1 MKREK
6 EKDSLTPL
14 FRQYNSIKSQYP
26 DVILM
31 FRLGDFYEMFGKD
44 AETASRELDLV
55 LTSREAGKGKRIPM
69 CGVPFHAVER
79 YIARLLSRGYKV
91 AICEQME
98 DPAKAKGLVR
108 RAVTRIVTPGTVVE
122 ETMLEARRSSFLSAI
137 VREGEEFGL
146 AVADV
151 STGEL
156 VGTNIKGQKSL
167 WEELHRISPAEL
179 LLLPGEEELASQVP
193 SQTTVT
199 YLEEDPFTFQSPRQI
214 LLEHFQVSS
223 LRGFG
228 VEEYPLLQQACAM
241 ILLYLRK
248 THLSSLRHINTISL
262 YFPQQFMIVDTIA
275 RRTLEVTESFDGA
288 RERSLLGIL
297 DSTLTPM
304 GSRLL
309 KKWIEQPLL
318 SRSQIESRLD
328 AVEELYNQGRIRSL
342 LREMLK
348 SIGDMERIVGRC
360 ATGVAS
366 PKDLLILKR
375 GLGSIAAISPHLG
388 TLKSELLGEIRQ
400 RLNPLPELYSLLD
413 MALREDAP
421 ATLREGGI
429 IKEGFSKELDEL
441 REAASQGKEWIA
453 KMENQERL
461 RTGIKS
467 LKIGY
472 NAVFGYYIE
481 VTKPNLHLVPQN
493 YIRKQTLVNAER
505 FITEQLKELESKVL
519 GAEERMAELE
529 YELFVSLREKV
540 MGQAEEILEVARAV
554 AELDVLQS
562 LAEVAARNNYTRPII
577 DESDEIVIKDGRHP
591 IVERFME
598 EGRFV
603 PNDCELN
610 CRDKRLLIITG
621 PNMAGK
627 STYLRQVALIVLM
640 AQLGS
645 FVPAKYA
652 KIGVVDRIFTRIG
665 ARDDLASGQS
675 TFMVEMNEV
684 ANILNNATNR
694 SLIVLDEI
702 GRGTSTFDGLS
713 IAWAVAEYILGDSIG
728 ARTLFATHYHR
739 LNKLV
744 KEYDGVRNLRADV
757 KEVGGNIIFLYKIR
771 PGATD
776 RSYGIQVASLAGVP
790 REVLERAKE
799 ILEELEKDELP
810 SHRRIP
816 TKRQR
821 LQLSLFE
828 LEPHPILEELKNLD
842 LTQLTPIEALNKL
855 KELQDKLSTQSD

>member
-1 MKREK
+1 MKK

-14 FRQYNSIKSQYP
+14 FRQYHSIKSQYP

-44 AETASRELDLV
+44 AEIASRELDLV

-69 CGVPFHAVER
+69 CGVPYHTVER
-79 YIARLLSRGYKV
+79 YIARLLSRGHKV

-98 DPAKAKGLVR
+98 DPAKAKGLVK

-122 ETMLEARRSSFLSAI
+122 ESMLEARRSSFLAA
-137 VREGEEFGL
+137 VARDGDEYGL
-146 AVADV
+146 AIADV

-156 VGTNIKGQKSL
+156 ISTNIKGERLL
-167 WEELHRISPAEL
+167 WEELQRTSPAEL
-179 LLLPGEEELASQVP
+179 LLLPKDEELGKNAP
-193 SQTTVT
+193 GGTTIT
-199 YLEEDPFTFQSPRQI
+199 YIEDDPFLLQSPRQI

-228 VEEYPLLQQACAM
+228 IEEYPLVQQACAM
-241 ILLYLRK
+241 ILSYLRK
-248 THLSSLRHINTISL
+248 TQLSSLRHINSISI
-262 YFPQQFMIVDTIA
+262 YFPQQYMLVDTIA
-275 RRTLEVTESFDGA
+275 RRTLEITESFDGS
-288 RERSLLGIL
+288 RERSLLGVL

-309 KKWIEQPLL
+309 RKWIEQPLL
-318 SRSQIESRLD
+318 SKEEIENRLD
-328 AVEELYNQGRIRSL
+328 AVEELYNQGRIRAL
-342 LREMLK
+342 LREGLK
-348 SIGDMERIVGRC
+348 SIGDLERIVGRC

-366 PKDLLILKR
+366 PKDLLTLKR
-375 GLGSIAAISPHLG
+375 GLGTVSAISPHLSEMKSAL
-388 TLKSELLGEIRQ
+388 LKEITE
-400 RLNPLPELYSLLD
+400 RLNPLPDLYSLLD
-413 MALREDAP
+413 RALREDAP

-441 REAASQGKEWIA
+441 REAAAQGKEWIA
-453 KMENQERL
+453 EMENKERL

-481 VTKPNLHLVPQN
+481 VTKPNLRLVPKD

-505 FITEQLKELESKVL
+505 FITEPLKELEAKVL

-529 YELFVSLREKV
+529 YEIFVSLRDEV
-540 MGQAEEILEVARAV
+540 VRRAEEVLQVARTV
-554 AELDVLQS
+554 AELDALQS
-562 LAEVAARNNYTRPII
+562 LAEVAARYDYTRPII
-577 DESDEIVIKDGRHP
+577 DESDEIVIRDGRHP
-591 IVERFME
+591 VVERFME
-598 EGRFV
+598 PGRFV
-603 PNDCELN
+603 PNDVELN

-640 AQLGS
+640 AQIGS
-645 FVPAKYA
+645 FIPARYG
-652 KIGVVDRIFTRIG
+652 KIGLVDRIFTRIG
-665 ARDDLASGQS
+665 ARDDLSSGQS

-684 ANILNNATNR
+684 ANILNNATPR

-713 IAWAVAEYILGDSIG
+713 IAWAVAEYILSDNIG
-728 ARTLFATHYHR
+728 ARTLFATHYHQ
-739 LNKLV
+739 LNKLAKTNEGV
-744 KEYDGVRNLRADV
+744 KNLRADV
-757 KEVGGNIIFLYKIR
+757 KEEGGKIVFLYKIR

-776 RSYGIQVASLAGVP
+776 KSYGIQVASLAGVP
-790 REVLERAKE
+790 KEVLERAKE
-799 ILEELEKDELP
+799 VLEELEKNEQP
-810 SHRRIP
+810 SHSKIP
-816 TKRQR
+816 TRKQK

-828 LEPHPILEELKNLD
+828 LEHPVLEEIKNLD
-842 LTQLTPIEALNKL
+842 LTNLTPIEALNKL
-855 KELQDKLSTQSD
+855 KELQDKLL

>member
-1 MKREK
+1 MKK

-14 FRQYNSIKSQYP
+14 FRQYHSIKSQYP

-44 AETASRELDLV
+44 AEIASRELDLV

-69 CGVPFHAVER
+69 CGVPYHAVER
-79 YIARLLSRGYKV
+79 YIARLLSRGHKV

-98 DPAKAKGLVR
+98 EPAKAKGLVK

-122 ETMLEARRSSFLSAI
+122 ESMLEARRSSFLAA
-137 VREGEEFGL
+137 VARYEDEFGL
-146 AVADV
+146 AIADV

-156 VGTNIKGQKSL
+156 ISTNLKGERLL
-167 WEELHRISPAEL
+167 WEELQRTSPAEL
-179 LLLPGEEELASQVP
+179 LLLPKEEELAGNAP
-193 SQTTVT
+193 PGTTIT
-199 YLEEDPFTFQSPRQI
+199 YFEDDPFLLQSPRQI

-228 VEEYPLLQQACAM
+228 IEEYPLVQQACAM
-241 ILLYLRK
+241 ILSYLRK
-248 THLSSLRHINTISL
+248 TQLSSLRHINSISI
-262 YFPQQFMIVDTIA
+262 YFPQQYMLVDSIA
-275 RRTLEVTESFDGA
+275 RRTLEITESFDGS

-297 DSTLTPM
+297 DSTLTAM

-309 KKWIEQPLL
+309 RKWIEQPLL
-318 SRSQIESRLD
+318 SKEEIKNRLD
-328 AVEELYNQGRIRSL
+328 AVEELYNQGRIRAW
-342 LREMLK
+342 LREGLK
-348 SIGDMERIVGRC
+348 SIGDLERIVGRC

-366 PKDLLILKR
+366 PKDLLILKK
-375 GLGSIAAISPHLG
+375 GLGSVSAISPHLSEM
-388 TLKSELLGEIRQ
+388 KSELLREIKG
-400 RLNPLPELYSLLD
+400 RLNPLPDLHSLLD
-413 MALREDAP
+413 IALREDAP

-441 REAASQGKEWIA
+441 REAAAQGKEWIA
-453 KMENQERL
+453 EMENKERL

-481 VTKPNLHLVPQN
+481 VTKPNLRLVPKD

-505 FITEQLKELESKVL
+505 FITEPLKELEAKVL

-529 YELFVSLREKV
+529 YEIFVSLRDEV
-540 MGQAEEILEVARAV
+540 VRRAEEVLQVARAV
-554 AELDVLQS
+554 AELDALQS
-562 LAEVAARNNYTRPII
+562 LAEVAGRYNYTRPIV

-591 IVERFME
+591 VVERFME
-598 EGRFV
+598 PGRFV
-603 PNDCELN
+603 PNDVELN
-610 CRDKRLLIITG
+610 CRDKRFLIITG

-640 AQLGS
+640 AQIGS
-645 FVPAKYA
+645 FIPAKYA
-652 KIGVVDRIFTRIG
+652 KIGLVDRIFTRIG

-684 ANILNNATNR
+684 ANILNNATQR

-713 IAWAVAEYILGDSIG
+713 IAWAVAEYILSDSIG
-728 ARTLFATHYHR
+728 ARTLFATHYHQLNR
-739 LNKLV
+739 LA
-744 KEYDGVRNLRADV
+744 KENPGVRNLRADV
-757 KEVGGNIIFLYKIR
+757 KEEAGNILFLYKIR

-776 RSYGIQVASLAGVP
+776 KSYGIQVASLAGVP
-790 REVLERAKE
+790 KEVLERAKE
-799 ILEELEKDELP
+799 VLEDLERNEQTPYRK
-810 SHRRIP
+810 IP
-816 TKRQR
+816 TRRQK

-828 LEPHPILEELKNLD
+828 LEHPVLEEIKNLD
-842 LTQLTPIEALNKL
+842 LTNLTPLEALNKL
-855 KELQDKLSTQSD
+855 KELQDKLS

>member
-1 MKREK
+1 MKK
-6 EKDSLTPL
+6 EKDNLTPL

-44 AETASRELDLV
+44 AEIASKELDIV

-69 CGVPFHAVER
+69 CGVPYHAVER

-98 DPAKAKGLVR
+98 DPAKAKGLVK

-122 ETMLEARRSSFLSAI
+122 ESMLEARRSSFLAA
-137 VREGEEFGL
+137 VAKEGEEFGL
-146 AVADV
+146 AIADV

-156 VGTNIKGQKSL
+156 VCTNLKEERLL
-167 WEELHRISPAEL
+167 WEELQRVSPAEL
-179 LLLPGEEELASQVP
+179 LLLPGEEELGKNIP
-193 SQTTVT
+193 SGTTIT
-199 YLEEDPFTFQSPRQI
+199 YLEDNPFLIQSPRQI

-228 VEEYPLLQQACAM
+228 IEEYPLAQQACAM
-241 ILLYLRK
+241 ILSYLRK
-248 THLSSLRHINTISL
+248 TQLASLRHINSISI
-262 YFPQQFMIVDTIA
+262 YFPQQFMLVDSVA
-275 RRTLEVTESFDGA
+275 RRTLEITESLDGS

-297 DSTLTPM
+297 DLTLTPM

-309 KKWIEQPLL
+309 RKWMEQPLI
-318 SRSQIESRLD
+318 SKEEIESRLD
-328 AVEELYNQGRIRSL
+328 AVEELFNQGRLRSW
-342 LREMLK
+342 LREGLK
-348 SIGDMERIVGRC
+348 SIGDLERIVGRC

-366 PKDLLILKR
+366 PKDLLILKK
-375 GLGSIAAISPHLG
+375 GLGSVSAISPHLMEV
-388 TLKSELLGEIRQ
+388 KSELLGEIRE
-400 RLNPLPELYSLLD
+400 RLNPLPDLYSLLD
-413 MALREDAP
+413 RALRDDAP
-421 ATLREGGI
+421 STLREGGI

-441 REAASQGKEWIA
+441 RKASAQGKEWIA
-453 KMENQERL
+453 QMENKERL

-481 VTKPNLHLVPQN
+481 VTKPNLHLVPKD

-505 FITEQLKELESKVL
+505 FITEPLKELEAKVL

-529 YELFVSLREKV
+529 YEIFVSLREEV
-540 MGQAEEILEVARAV
+540 TRRADEVLQVARAV

-562 LAEVAARNNYTRPII
+562 LAEVAVRYNYTRPII
-577 DESDEIVIKDGRHP
+577 DEGEEIVIKDGRHP
-591 IVERFME
+591 VVERFME
-598 EGRFV
+598 AGRFV
-603 PNDCELN
+603 PNDVELN

-640 AQLGS
+640 AQMGS
-645 FVPAKYA
+645 FIPARYG
-652 KIGVVDRIFTRIG
+652 KIGLVDRIFTRIG
-665 ARDDLASGQS
+665 ARDDLSSGQS

-684 ANILNNATNR
+684 ANILNNATPR
-694 SLIVLDEI
+694 SLIVLDEV

-713 IAWAVAEYILGDSIG
+713 IAWAVAEYILSEKIG
-728 ARTLFATHYHR
+728 ARTLFATHYHQ
-739 LNKLV
+739 LNKLARDSEGV
-744 KEYDGVRNLRADV
+744 KNLKADV
-757 KEVGGNIIFLYKIR
+757 KEEKGNIVFLYKIR

-776 RSYGIQVASLAGVP
+776 KSYGIQVASLAGVP
-790 REVLERAKE
+790 KEVLERAKE
-799 ILEELEKDELP
+799 ILEDLEKNEHP
-810 SHRRIP
+810 FYRRIP
-816 TKRQR
+816 TRQQK

-828 LEPHPILEELKNLD
+828 LEHPVLEELKKLD
-842 LTQLTPIEALNKL
+842 LTTLTPIEALNKL
-855 KELQDKLSTQSD
+855 KELQDKLT

>member
-1 MKREK
+1 MKK

-14 FRQYNSIKSQYP
+14 FRQYHSIKSQYP

-44 AETASRELDLV
+44 AEIASRELDLV

-69 CGVPFHAVER
+69 CGVPYHTVER
-79 YIARLLSRGYKV
+79 YIARLLSRGHKV

-98 DPAKAKGLVR
+98 DPAKAKGLVK

-122 ETMLEARRSSFLSAI
+122 ESMLEARRSSFLAA
-137 VREGEEFGL
+137 VARDGDEYGL
-146 AVADV
+146 AIADV

-156 VGTNIKGQKSL
+156 ISTNIKGERLL
-167 WEELHRISPAEL
+167 WEELQRTSPAEL
-179 LLLPGEEELASQVP
+179 LLLPKDEELGKNAP
-193 SQTTVT
+193 GGTTIT
-199 YLEEDPFTFQSPRQI
+199 FIEDDPFLLQSPRQI

-228 VEEYPLLQQACAM
+228 IEEYPLVQQACAM
-241 ILLYLRK
+241 ILSYLRK
-248 THLSSLRHINTISL
+248 TQLSSLRHINSISI
-262 YFPQQFMIVDTIA
+262 YFPQQYMLVDTIA
-275 RRTLEVTESFDGA
+275 RRTLEITESFDGS
-288 RERSLLGIL
+288 RERSLLGVL

-309 KKWIEQPLL
+309 RKWIEQPLL
-318 SRSQIESRLD
+318 SKEEIENRLD
-328 AVEELYNQGRIRSL
+328 AVEELYNQGRIRAL
-342 LREMLK
+342 LREGLK
-348 SIGDMERIVGRC
+348 SIGDLERIVGRC

-366 PKDLLILKR
+366 PKDLLTLKR
-375 GLGSIAAISPHLG
+375 GLGTVSAISPHLSEMKSAL
-388 TLKSELLGEIRQ
+388 LKEINE
-400 RLNPLPELYSLLD
+400 RLNPLPDLYSLLD
-413 MALREDAP
+413 RALREDAP

-441 REAASQGKEWIA
+441 REAAAQGKEWIA
-453 KMENQERL
+453 EMENKERL

-481 VTKPNLHLVPQN
+481 VTKPNLRFVPKD

-505 FITEQLKELESKVL
+505 FITEPLKELEAKVL

-529 YELFVSLREKV
+529 YEIFVSLRDEV
-540 MGQAEEILEVARAV
+540 VRRAEEVLQVARTV
-554 AELDVLQS
+554 AELDALQS
-562 LAEVAARNNYTRPII
+562 LAEVAARYDYTRPII
-577 DESDEIVIKDGRHP
+577 DESDEIVIRDGRHP
-591 IVERFME
+591 VVERFME
-598 EGRFV
+598 PGRFV
-603 PNDCELN
+603 PNDVELN

-640 AQLGS
+640 AQIGS
-645 FVPAKYA
+645 FIPARYG
-652 KIGVVDRIFTRIG
+652 KIGLVDRIFTRIG
-665 ARDDLASGQS
+665 ARDDLSSGQS

-684 ANILNNATNR
+684 ANILNNATPR

-713 IAWAVAEYILGDSIG
+713 IAWAVAEYILSDNIG
-728 ARTLFATHYHR
+728 ARTLFATHYHQ
-739 LNKLV
+739 LNKLAKTNEGV
-744 KEYDGVRNLRADV
+744 KNLRADV
-757 KEVGGNIIFLYKIR
+757 KEEGGKIVFLYKIR

-776 RSYGIQVASLAGVP
+776 KSYGIQVASLAGVP
-790 REVLERAKE
+790 KEVLERAKE
-799 ILEELEKDELP
+799 VLEELEKNEQP
-810 SHRRIP
+810 SHSKIP
-816 TKRQR
+816 TRKQK

-828 LEPHPILEELKNLD
+828 LEHPVLEEIKNLD
-842 LTQLTPIEALNKL
+842 LTNLTPIEALNKL
-855 KELQDKLSTQSD
+855 KELQDKLL

>member
-1 MKREK
+1 MKK
-6 EKDSLTPL
+6 EKDNLTPL

-44 AETASRELDLV
+44 AEIASKELDIV

-69 CGVPFHAVER
+69 CGVPYHAVER

-98 DPAKAKGLVR
+98 DPAKAKGLVK

-122 ETMLEARRSSFLSAI
+122 ESMLEARRSSFLAA
-137 VREGEEFGL
+137 VAKEGEEFGL
-146 AVADV
+146 AIADV

-156 VGTNIKGQKSL
+156 VCTNLKEERLL
-167 WEELHRISPAEL
+167 WEELQRVSPAEL
-179 LLLPGEEELASQVP
+179 LLLPGEEELGKNIP
-193 SQTTVT
+193 SGTTIT
-199 YLEEDPFTFQSPRQI
+199 YLEDNPFLIQSPRQI

-228 VEEYPLLQQACAM
+228 IEEYPLAQQACAM
-241 ILLYLRK
+241 ILSYLRK
-248 THLSSLRHINTISL
+248 TQLASLRHINSISI
-262 YFPQQFMIVDTIA
+262 YFPQQFMLVDSVA
-275 RRTLEVTESFDGA
+275 RRTLEITESLDGS

-297 DSTLTPM
+297 DLTLTPM

-309 KKWIEQPLL
+309 RKWMEQPLI
-318 SRSQIESRLD
+318 SKEEIESRLD
-328 AVEELYNQGRIRSL
+328 AVEELFNQGRLRSW
-342 LREMLK
+342 LREGLK
-348 SIGDMERIVGRC
+348 SIGDLERIVGRC

-366 PKDLLILKR
+366 PKDLLILKK
-375 GLGSIAAISPHLG
+375 GLGSVSAISPHLMEV
-388 TLKSELLGEIRQ
+388 KSELLGEIRE
-400 RLNPLPELYSLLD
+400 RLNPLPDLYSLLD
-413 MALREDAP
+413 RALRDDAP
-421 ATLREGGI
+421 STLREGGI

-441 REAASQGKEWIA
+441 RKASAQGKEWIA
-453 KMENQERL
+453 QMENKERL

-481 VTKPNLHLVPQN
+481 VTKPNLHLVPKD

-505 FITEQLKELESKVL
+505 FITEPLKELEAKVL

-529 YELFVSLREKV
+529 YEIFVSLREEV
-540 MGQAEEILEVARAV
+540 TRRAEEVLQVARAV

-562 LAEVAARNNYTRPII
+562 LAEVAVRYNYTRPII
-577 DESDEIVIKDGRHP
+577 DEGDEIIIKDGRHP
-591 IVERFME
+591 VVERFME
-598 EGRFV
+598 AGRFV
-603 PNDCELN
+603 PNDVELN

-640 AQLGS
+640 AQMGS
-645 FVPAKYA
+645 FIPARYG
-652 KIGVVDRIFTRIG
+652 KIGLVDRIFTRIG
-665 ARDDLASGQS
+665 ARDDLSSGQS

-684 ANILNNATNR
+684 ANILNNATPR
-694 SLIVLDEI
+694 SLIVLDEV

-713 IAWAVAEYILGDSIG
+713 IAWAVAEYILSEKIG
-728 ARTLFATHYHR
+728 ARTLFATHYHQ
-739 LNKLV
+739 LNKLARDSEGV
-744 KEYDGVRNLRADV
+744 KNLKADV
-757 KEVGGNIIFLYKIR
+757 KEEKGNIVFLYKIR

-776 RSYGIQVASLAGVP
+776 KSYGIQVASLAGVP
-790 REVLERAKE
+790 KEVLERAKE
-799 ILEELEKDELP
+799 ILEDLEKNEHP
-810 SHRRIP
+810 FYRRIP
-816 TKRQR
+816 TRQQK

-828 LEPHPILEELKNLD
+828 LEHPVLEELKKLD
-842 LTQLTPIEALNKL
+842 LTTLTPIEALNKL
-855 KELQDKLSTQSD
+855 KELQDKLT

>member
-1 MKREK
+1 MKK

-14 FRQYNSIKSQYP
+14 FRQYHSIKSQYP

-44 AETASRELDLV
+44 AEIASRELDLV

-69 CGVPFHAVER
+69 CGVPYHAVER
-79 YIARLLSRGYKV
+79 YIARLLSRGHKV

-98 DPAKAKGLVR
+98 DPAKAKGLVKR
-108 RAVTRIVTPGTVVE
+108 SVTRIVTPGTVVE
-122 ETMLEARRSSFLSAI
+122 ESMLEARRSSFLAA
-137 VREGEEFGL
+137 VARDGDEYGL
-146 AVADV
+146 AIADV

-156 VGTNIKGQKSL
+156 VSTNIKGERLL
-167 WEELHRISPAEL
+167 WEELQRTSPAEL
-179 LLLPGEEELASQVP
+179 LLLPKEDELAKNAP
-193 SQTTVT
+193 SGTTIT
-199 YLEEDPFTFQSPRQI
+199 YIEDDPFLFQSPRQI

-228 VEEYPLLQQACAM
+228 IEEYPLVQQACAM
-241 ILLYLRK
+241 ILSYLRK
-248 THLSSLRHINTISL
+248 TQLSSLRHINSISI
-262 YFPQQFMIVDTIA
+262 YFPQQYMLVDSIA
-275 RRTLEVTESFDGA
+275 RRTLEITESLEGS

-309 KKWIEQPLL
+309 RKWIEQPLL
-318 SRSQIESRLD
+318 SKEEIENRLD
-328 AVEELYNQGRIRSL
+328 AVEELCNQGRIRAW
-342 LREMLK
+342 LREGLK
-348 SIGDMERIVGRC
+348 SIGDLERIVGRC

-366 PKDLLILKR
+366 PKDLLTLKR
-375 GLGSIAAISPHLG
+375 GLGSVSAISPHLSEM
-388 TLKSELLGEIRQ
+388 KSELLREMKE
-400 RLNPLPELYSLLD
+400 RLNPLPDLYSLLD
-413 MALREDAP
+413 RALREDAP

-441 REAASQGKEWIA
+441 REAAAQGKEWIA
-453 KMENQERL
+453 EMENKERL

-481 VTKPNLHLVPQN
+481 VTKPNLRLVPKD

-505 FITEQLKELESKVL
+505 FITEPLKELEAKVL

-529 YELFVSLREKV
+529 YEIFVSLRDEV
-540 MGQAEEILEVARAV
+540 VRRAEEVLQVARAV
-554 AELDVLQS
+554 AEFDALQS
-562 LAEVAARNNYTRPII
+562 LAEVAAHYNYTRPSI
-577 DESDEIVIKDGRHP
+577 DENNEIVIKEGRHP
-591 IVERFME
+591 VVERFME
-598 EGRFV
+598 PGRFV
-603 PNDCELN
+603 PNDVEIN

-640 AQLGS
+640 AQIGS
-645 FVPAKYA
+645 FIPARYG
-652 KIGVVDRIFTRIG
+652 KIGLVDRIFTRIG
-665 ARDDLASGQS
+665 ARDDLSSGQS

-684 ANILNNATNR
+684 ANILNNATPR

-713 IAWAVAEYILGDSIG
+713 IAWAVAEYILSNNIG
-728 ARTLFATHYHR
+728 ARTLFATHYHQ
-739 LNKLV
+739 LNKLA
-744 KEYDGVRNLRADV
+744 KTNEGVRNLRADV
-757 KEVGGNIIFLYKIR
+757 KEEGGKIVFLYKIR

-776 RSYGIQVASLAGVP
+776 KSYGIQVASLAGVP
-790 REVLERAKE
+790 KEVLERAKE
-799 ILEELEKDELP
+799 VLEDLERNEQP
-810 SHRRIP
+810 SYRTIP
-816 TKRQR
+816 TRRQK

-828 LEPHPILEELKNLD
+828 LEHPVLEEIKSLD
-842 LTQLTPIEALNKL
+842 LTNLTPIEALNKL
-855 KELQDKLSTQSD
+855 KELQDKLQ

>member
-1 MKREK
+1 MKK
-6 EKDSLTPL
+6 EKDNLTPL

-44 AETASRELDLV
+44 AEIASKELDIV

-69 CGVPFHAVER
+69 CGVPYHAVER

-98 DPAKAKGLVR
+98 DPAKAKGLVK

-122 ETMLEARRSSFLSAI
+122 ESMLEARRSSFLAA
-137 VREGEEFGL
+137 VAKEGEEFGL
-146 AVADV
+146 AIADV

-156 VGTNIKGQKSL
+156 VCTNLKEERLL
-167 WEELHRISPAEL
+167 WEELQRVSPAEL
-179 LLLPGEEELASQVP
+179 LLLPGEEELGKNIP
-193 SQTTVT
+193 SGTTIT
-199 YLEEDPFTFQSPRQI
+199 YLEDNPFLIQSPRQI

-228 VEEYPLLQQACAM
+228 IEEYPLAQQACAM
-241 ILLYLRK
+241 ILSYLRK
-248 THLSSLRHINTISL
+248 TQLASLRHINSISI
-262 YFPQQFMIVDTIA
+262 YFPQQFMLVDSVA
-275 RRTLEVTESFDGA
+275 RRTLEITESLDGS

-297 DSTLTPM
+297 DLTLTPM

-309 KKWIEQPLL
+309 RKWMEQPLI
-318 SRSQIESRLD
+318 SKEEIESRLD
-328 AVEELYNQGRIRSL
+328 AVEELFNQGRLRSW
-342 LREMLK
+342 LREGLK
-348 SIGDMERIVGRC
+348 SIGDLERIVGRC

-366 PKDLLILKR
+366 PKDLLILKK
-375 GLGSIAAISPHLG
+375 GLGSVSAISPHLMEV
-388 TLKSELLGEIRQ
+388 KSELLGEIRE
-400 RLNPLPELYSLLD
+400 RLNPLPDLYSLLD
-413 MALREDAP
+413 RALRDDAP
-421 ATLREGGI
+421 STLREGGI

-441 REAASQGKEWIA
+441 RKASAQGKEWIA
-453 KMENQERL
+453 QMENKERL

-481 VTKPNLHLVPQN
+481 VTKPNLHLVPKD

-505 FITEQLKELESKVL
+505 FITEPLKELEAKVL

-529 YELFVSLREKV
+529 YEIFVSLREEV
-540 MGQAEEILEVARAV
+540 TRRAEEVLQVARAV

-562 LAEVAARNNYTRPII
+562 LAEVAVRYNYTRPII
-577 DESDEIVIKDGRHP
+577 DEGEEIVIKDGRHP
-591 IVERFME
+591 VVERFME
-598 EGRFV
+598 AGRFV
-603 PNDCELN
+603 PNDVELN

-640 AQLGS
+640 AQMGS
-645 FVPAKYA
+645 FIPARYG
-652 KIGVVDRIFTRIG
+652 KIGLVDRIFTRIG
-665 ARDDLASGQS
+665 ARDDLSSGQS

-684 ANILNNATNR
+684 ANILNNATPR
-694 SLIVLDEI
+694 SLIVLDEV

-713 IAWAVAEYILGDSIG
+713 IAWAVAEYILSEKIG
-728 ARTLFATHYHR
+728 ARTLFATHYHQ
-739 LNKLV
+739 LNKLARDSEGV
-744 KEYDGVRNLRADV
+744 KNLKADV
-757 KEVGGNIIFLYKIR
+757 KEEKGNIVFLYKIR

-776 RSYGIQVASLAGVP
+776 KSYGIQVASLAGVP
-790 REVLERAKE
+790 KEVLERAKE
-799 ILEELEKDELP
+799 ILEDLEKNEHP
-810 SHRRIP
+810 FYRRIP
-816 TKRQR
+816 TRQQK

-828 LEPHPILEELKNLD
+828 LEHPVLEELKKLD
-842 LTQLTPIEALNKL
+842 LTTLTPIEALNKL
-855 KELQDKLSTQSD
+855 KELQDKLT

>member
-1 MKREK
+1 MKK

-14 FRQYNSIKSQYP
+14 FRQYHSIKSQYP

-44 AETASRELDLV
+44 AEIASRELDLV

-69 CGVPFHAVER
+69 CGVPYHAVER
-79 YIARLLSRGYKV
+79 YIARLLSRGHKV

-98 DPAKAKGLVR
+98 DPAKAKGLVK

-122 ETMLEARRSSFLSAI
+122 ESMLEARRSSFLAA
-137 VREGEEFGL
+137 VARDGDEYGL
-146 AVADV
+146 AIADV

-156 VGTNIKGQKSL
+156 ISTNIKGERLL
-167 WEELHRISPAEL
+167 WEELQRTSPAEL
-179 LLLPGEEELASQVP
+179 LLLPKDEELGKNAP
-193 SQTTVT
+193 GGTTIT
-199 YLEEDPFTFQSPRQI
+199 YIEDDPFLLQSPRQI

-228 VEEYPLLQQACAM
+228 IEEYPLVQQACAM
-241 ILLYLRK
+241 ILSYLRK
-248 THLSSLRHINTISL
+248 TQLSSLRHINSISI
-262 YFPQQFMIVDTIA
+262 YFPQQYMLVDTIA
-275 RRTLEVTESFDGA
+275 RRTLEITESFDGS
-288 RERSLLGIL
+288 RERSLLGVL

-309 KKWIEQPLL
+309 RKWIEQPLL
-318 SRSQIESRLD
+318 SKEEIENRLD
-328 AVEELYNQGRIRSL
+328 AVEELYNQGRIRAW
-342 LREMLK
+342 LREGLK
-348 SIGDMERIVGRC
+348 SIGDLERIVGRC

-366 PKDLLILKR
+366 PKDLLTLKR
-375 GLGSIAAISPHLG
+375 GLGTVSAISPHLSEMKSAL
-388 TLKSELLGEIRQ
+388 LKEINE
-400 RLNPLPELYSLLD
+400 RLNPLPDLYSLLD
-413 MALREDAP
+413 RALREDAP

-441 REAASQGKEWIA
+441 REAAAQGKEWIA
-453 KMENQERL
+453 EMENKERL

-481 VTKPNLHLVPQN
+481 VTKPNLRLVPKD

-505 FITEQLKELESKVL
+505 FITEPLKELEAKVL

-529 YELFVSLREKV
+529 YEIFVSLRDEV
-540 MGQAEEILEVARAV
+540 VRRAEEVLQVARAV
-554 AELDVLQS
+554 AELDALQS
-562 LAEVAARNNYTRPII
+562 LAEVAARYDYTRPII
-577 DESDEIVIKDGRHP
+577 DESDEIVIRDGRHP
-591 IVERFME
+591 VVERFME
-598 EGRFV
+598 PGRFV
-603 PNDCELN
+603 PNDVELN

-640 AQLGS
+640 AQIGS
-645 FVPAKYA
+645 FIPARYG
-652 KIGVVDRIFTRIG
+652 KIGLVDRIFTRIG
-665 ARDDLASGQS
+665 ARDDLSSGQS

-684 ANILNNATNR
+684 ANILNNATPR

-713 IAWAVAEYILGDSIG
+713 IAWAVAEYILSDNIG
-728 ARTLFATHYHR
+728 ARTLFATHYHQ
-739 LNKLV
+739 LNKLAKTNEGV
-744 KEYDGVRNLRADV
+744 KNLRADV
-757 KEVGGNIIFLYKIR
+757 KEEGGKIVFLYKIR

-776 RSYGIQVASLAGVP
+776 KSYGIQVASLAGVP
-790 REVLERAKE
+790 KEVLERAKE
-799 ILEELEKDELP
+799 VLEELEKNEQP
-810 SHRRIP
+810 SHSKIP
-816 TKRQR
+816 TRKQK

-828 LEPHPILEELKNLD
+828 LEHPVLEEIKNLD
-842 LTQLTPIEALNKL
+842 LTNLTPIEALNKL
-855 KELQDKLSTQSD
+855 KELQDKLL

>member
-1 MKREK
+1 MKK

-14 FRQYNSIKSQYP
+14 FRQYHSIKSQYP

-44 AETASRELDLV
+44 AEIASRELDLV

-69 CGVPFHAVER
+69 CGVPYHAVER
-79 YIARLLSRGYKV
+79 YIARLLSRGHKV

-98 DPAKAKGLVR
+98 DPAKAKGLVK

-122 ETMLEARRSSFLSAI
+122 ESMLEARRSSFLAA
-137 VREGEEFGL
+137 VARDGDEYGL
-146 AVADV
+146 AIADV

-156 VGTNIKGQKSL
+156 ISTNIKGEKLL
-167 WEELHRISPAEL
+167 WEELQRTSPAEL
-179 LLLPGEEELASQVP
+179 LLLAKDDELGKNAPPG
-193 SQTTVT
+193 TTIT
-199 YLEEDPFTFQSPRQI
+199 YLEDDPFLFQSPRQI

-228 VEEYPLLQQACAM
+228 IEEYPLVQQACSM
-241 ILLYLRK
+241 ILSYLRK
-248 THLSSLRHINTISL
+248 TQLSSLRHINSISI
-262 YFPQQFMIVDTIA
+262 YFPQQYMLVDTIA
-275 RRTLEVTESFDGA
+275 RRTLEITESFDGS
-288 RERSLLGIL
+288 RERSLLGVL

-309 KKWIEQPLL
+309 RKWIEQPLL
-318 SRSQIESRLD
+318 SKEEIENRLD
-328 AVEELYNQGRIRSL
+328 AVEELHNQGRIRAW
-342 LREMLK
+342 LREGLK
-348 SIGDMERIVGRC
+348 SIGDLERIVGRC

-366 PKDLLILKR
+366 PKDLLILKK
-375 GLGSIAAISPHLG
+375 GLGSVSAISPHLSEM
-388 TLKSELLGEIRQ
+388 KSELLREINE
-400 RLNPLPELYSLLD
+400 RLNPLPDLYSLLD
-413 MALREDAP
+413 RALREDAP

-441 REAASQGKEWIA
+441 REAAAQGKEWIA
-453 KMENQERL
+453 EMENKERL

-481 VTKPNLHLVPQN
+481 VTKPNLRLVPKD

-505 FITEQLKELESKVL
+505 FITEPLKELEAKVL

-529 YELFVSLREKV
+529 YEIFVSLRDEV
-540 MGQAEEILEVARAV
+540 VRRAEEVLQVARAV

-562 LAEVAARNNYTRPII
+562 LAEVAARYNYIRPII
-577 DESDEIVIKDGRHP
+577 DESDEIVIRDGRHP
-591 IVERFME
+591 VVERFME
-598 EGRFV
+598 PGRFV
-603 PNDCELN
+603 PNDVELN

-640 AQLGS
+640 AQIGS
-645 FVPAKYA
+645 FIPARYG
-652 KIGVVDRIFTRIG
+652 KIGLVDRIFTRIG
-665 ARDDLASGQS
+665 ARDDLSSGQS

-684 ANILNNATNR
+684 ANILNNATPR

-713 IAWAVAEYILGDSIG
+713 IAWAVAEYILSDNIG
-728 ARTLFATHYHR
+728 ARTLFATHYHQ
-739 LNKLV
+739 LNKLAKTNEGV
-744 KEYDGVRNLRADV
+744 KNLRADV
-757 KEVGGNIIFLYKIR
+757 KEEGGKIVFLYKIR

-776 RSYGIQVASLAGVP
+776 KSYGIQVASLAGVP
-790 REVLERAKE
+790 KEVLERAKE
-799 ILEELEKDELP
+799 VLEELEKNEQPSKRTLP
-810 SHRRIP
+810 TRRQ
-816 TKRQR
+816 K

-828 LEPHPILEELKNLD
+828 LEHPVLEEIKNLD
-842 LTQLTPIEALNKL
+842 LTNLTPIEALNKL
-855 KELQDKLSTQSD
+855 KELQDKLL

>member
-1 MKREK
+1 MKK

-14 FRQYNSIKSQYP
+14 FRQYHSIKSQYP

-44 AETASRELDLV
+44 AEIASRELDLV

-69 CGVPFHAVER
+69 CGVPYHAVER
-79 YIARLLSRGYKV
+79 YIARLLSRGHKV

-98 DPAKAKGLVR
+98 DPAKAKGLVK

-122 ETMLEARRSSFLSAI
+122 ESMLEARRSSFLAA
-137 VREGEEFGL
+137 VARDGDEYGL
-146 AVADV
+146 AIADV

-156 VGTNIKGQKSL
+156 ISTSIKGEKLL
-167 WEELHRISPAEL
+167 WEELQRTSPAEL
-179 LLLPGEEELASQVP
+179 LLLPKDEEIAKNSP
-193 SQTTVT
+193 SGTTIT
-199 YLEEDPFTFQSPRQI
+199 YIEDDPFLLQSPRQI

-228 VEEYPLLQQACAM
+228 IEEYPLVQQACAM
-241 ILLYLRK
+241 ILSYLRK
-248 THLSSLRHINTISL
+248 TQLSSLRHINSISI
-262 YFPQQFMIVDTIA
+262 YFPQQYMLVDTIA
-275 RRTLEVTESFDGA
+275 RRTLEITESFDGS
-288 RERSLLGIL
+288 RERSLLGVL

-309 KKWIEQPLL
+309 RKWIEQPLL
-318 SRSQIESRLD
+318 SKEEIENRLD
-328 AVEELYNQGRIRSL
+328 AVEELYNQGRIRAV
-342 LREMLK
+342 LREGLK
-348 SIGDMERIVGRC
+348 SIGDLERIVGRC

-366 PKDLLILKR
+366 PKDLLTLKR
-375 GLGSIAAISPHLG
+375 GLGTVSAISPHLSEMKSAL
-388 TLKSELLGEIRQ
+388 LKEINE

-413 MALREDAP
+413 RALREDAP

-441 REAASQGKEWIA
+441 REAAAQGKEWIA
-453 KMENQERL
+453 EMENKERL

-481 VTKPNLHLVPQN
+481 VTKPNLRFVPKD

-505 FITEQLKELESKVL
+505 FITEPLKELEAKVL

-529 YELFVSLREKV
+529 YEIFVSLRDEV
-540 MGQAEEILEVARAV
+540 VRRAEEVLQVARAV
-554 AELDVLQS
+554 AELDALQS
-562 LAEVAARNNYTRPII
+562 LAEVAARYDYTRPIV

-591 IVERFME
+591 VVERFME
-598 EGRFV
+598 PGRFV
-603 PNDCELN
+603 PNDVELN

-640 AQLGS
+640 AQIGS
-645 FVPAKYA
+645 FIPARYG
-652 KIGVVDRIFTRIG
+652 KIGLVDRIFTRIG
-665 ARDDLASGQS
+665 ARDDLSSGQS

-684 ANILNNATNR
+684 ANILNNATPR

-713 IAWAVAEYILGDSIG
+713 IAWAVAEYILSDNIG
-728 ARTLFATHYHR
+728 ARTLFATHYHQ
-739 LNKLV
+739 LNKLAKTNEGV
-744 KEYDGVRNLRADV
+744 KNLRADV
-757 KEVGGNIIFLYKIR
+757 KEEGGKIVFLYKIR

-776 RSYGIQVASLAGVP
+776 KSYGIQVASLAGVP
-790 REVLERAKE
+790 KEVLERAKE
-799 ILEELEKDELP
+799 VLEELEKNEQP
-810 SHRRIP
+810 SQSKIP
-816 TKRQR
+816 TRRQK

-828 LEPHPILEELKNLD
+828 LEHPVLEEIKNLD
-842 LTQLTPIEALNKL
+842 LTNLTPIEALNKL
-855 KELQDKLSTQSD
+855 KELQDKLL

>member
-1 MKREK
+1 MKKEK

-14 FRQYNSIKSQYP
+14 FRQYHSIKSQYP

-44 AETASRELDLV
+44 AEIASRELDLV

-69 CGVPFHAVER
+69 CGVPYHAVER
-79 YIARLLSRGYKV
+79 YIARLLSRGHKV

-98 DPAKAKGLVR
+98 DPAKAKGLVK

-122 ETMLEARRSSFLSAI
+122 ETMLEARRSSFLAAI
-137 VREGEEFGL
+137 AREEDEFGL
-146 AVADV
+146 AITDV

-156 VGTNIKGQKSL
+156 VGTNIKGQRFL
-167 WEELHRISPAEL
+167 WEELQRISPAEL
-179 LLLPGEEELASQVP
+179 LLLPEEEELASRVP
-193 SQTTVT
+193 SGTTVT
-199 YLEEDPFTFQSPRQI
+199 YLEEDPFILQSPRQI

-228 VEEYPLLQQACAM
+228 VEEYPLVQEACAM
-241 ILLYLRK
+241 ILFYLRK

-262 YFPQQFMIVDTIA
+262 YFPQQFMMVDGIA
-275 RRTLEVTESFDGA
+275 RRTLEVTESFEGS

-309 KKWIEQPLL
+309 RKWVEQPLL
-318 SRSQIESRLD
+318 LKTEIESRLD
-328 AVEELYNQGRIRSL
+328 AVEELYHQGRIRAW
-342 LREMLK
+342 LREGLK

-375 GLGSIAAISPHLG
+375 ALGSISAISPHLEAM
-388 TLKSELLGEIRQ
+388 KSQLLEEIKE
-400 RLNPLPELYSLLD
+400 RLNPLPDLYSLLD
-413 MALREDAP
+413 RALREDAP

-481 VTKPNLHLVPQN
+481 VTKPNLHLVPKD

-505 FITEQLKELESKVL
+505 FITEPLKELEAKVL
-519 GAEERMAELE
+519 GAEERMGELE
-529 YELFVSLREKV
+529 YELFISLREEV
-540 MGQAEEILEVARAV
+540 MRRAEEILGVARAV
-554 AELDVLQS
+554 AELDALQS
-562 LAEVAARNNYTRPII
+562 LAEVAARYNYNRPII
-577 DESDEIVIKDGRHP
+577 DESDEIVIKEGRHP
-591 IVERFME
+591 VVERFME

-603 PNDCELN
+603 PNDVELN

-640 AQLGS
+640 AQVGS

-652 KIGVVDRIFTRIG
+652 KIGIVDRIFTRIG
-665 ARDDLASGQS
+665 ARDDLSSGQS

-684 ANILNNATNR
+684 ANILNNATSR

-713 IAWAVAEYILGDSIG
+713 IAWAVAEYILSNSIG

-739 LNKLV
+739 LNKLA
-744 KEYDGVRNLRADV
+744 KEYEGVRNLRADV
-757 KEVGGNIIFLYKIR
+757 KEEGGNIIFLYKIR

-790 REVLERAKE
+790 KEVLERARE
-799 ILEELEKDELP
+799 ILEELEREEQP
-810 SHRRIP
+810 SYKRIP

-828 LEPHPILEELKNLD
+828 LEPHPVLEELKSLD
-842 LTQLTPIEALNKL
+842 LSNLTPIEALNKL
-855 KELQDKLSTQSD
+855 KELQDKLSTEKR

>member
-1 MKREK
+1 MKK
-6 EKDSLTPL
+6 EKDNLTPL

-44 AETASRELDLV
+44 AEIASKELDIV

-69 CGVPFHAVER
+69 CGVPYHAVER

-98 DPAKAKGLVR
+98 DPAKAKGLVK

-122 ETMLEARRSSFLSAI
+122 ESMLEARRSSFLAA
-137 VREGEEFGL
+137 VAKEGEEFGL
-146 AVADV
+146 AIADV

-156 VGTNIKGQKSL
+156 VCTNLKEERLL
-167 WEELHRISPAEL
+167 WEELQRVSPAEL
-179 LLLPGEEELASQVP
+179 LLLPGEEELGKNIP
-193 SQTTVT
+193 SGTTIT
-199 YLEEDPFTFQSPRQI
+199 YLEDNPFLIQSPRQI

-228 VEEYPLLQQACAM
+228 IEEYPLAQQACAM
-241 ILLYLRK
+241 ILSYLRK
-248 THLSSLRHINTISL
+248 TQLASLRHINSISI
-262 YFPQQFMIVDTIA
+262 YFPQQFMLVDSVA
-275 RRTLEVTESFDGA
+275 RRTLEITESLDGS

-297 DSTLTPM
+297 DLTLTPM

-309 KKWIEQPLL
+309 RKWMEQPLI
-318 SRSQIESRLD
+318 SKEEIESRLD
-328 AVEELYNQGRIRSL
+328 AVEELFNQGRLRSW
-342 LREMLK
+342 LREGLK
-348 SIGDMERIVGRC
+348 SIGDLERIVGRC

-366 PKDLLILKR
+366 PKDLLILKK
-375 GLGSIAAISPHLG
+375 GLGSVSAISPHLMEV
-388 TLKSELLGEIRQ
+388 KSELLGEIRE
-400 RLNPLPELYSLLD
+400 RLNPLPDLYSLLD
-413 MALREDAP
+413 RALRDDAP
-421 ATLREGGI
+421 STLREGGI

-441 REAASQGKEWIA
+441 RKASAQGKEWIA
-453 KMENQERL
+453 QMENKERL

-481 VTKPNLHLVPQN
+481 VTKPNLHLVPKD

-505 FITEQLKELESKVL
+505 FITEPLKELEAKVL

-529 YELFVSLREKV
+529 YEIFVSLREEV
-540 MGQAEEILEVARAV
+540 TRRADEVLQVARAV

-562 LAEVAARNNYTRPII
+562 LAEVAVRYNYTRPII
-577 DESDEIVIKDGRHP
+577 DEGDEIIIKDGRHP
-591 IVERFME
+591 VVERFME
-598 EGRFV
+598 AGRFV
-603 PNDCELN
+603 PNDVELN

-640 AQLGS
+640 AQMGS
-645 FVPAKYA
+645 FIPARYG
-652 KIGVVDRIFTRIG
+652 KIGLVDRIFTRIG
-665 ARDDLASGQS
+665 ARDDLSSGQS

-684 ANILNNATNR
+684 ANILNNATPR
-694 SLIVLDEI
+694 SLIVLDEV

-713 IAWAVAEYILGDSIG
+713 IAWAVAEYILSEKIG
-728 ARTLFATHYHR
+728 ARTLFATHYHQ
-739 LNKLV
+739 LNKLARDSEGV
-744 KEYDGVRNLRADV
+744 KNLKADV
-757 KEVGGNIIFLYKIR
+757 KEEKGNIVFLYKIR

-776 RSYGIQVASLAGVP
+776 KSYGIQVASLAGVP
-790 REVLERAKE
+790 KEVLERAKE
-799 ILEELEKDELP
+799 ILEDLEKNEHP
-810 SHRRIP
+810 FYRRIP
-816 TKRQR
+816 TRQQK

-828 LEPHPILEELKNLD
+828 LEHPVLEELKKLD
-842 LTQLTPIEALNKL
+842 LTTLTPIEALNKL
-855 KELQDKLSTQSD
+855 KELQDKLT

>member
-1 MKREK
+1 MKK

-14 FRQYNSIKSQYP
+14 FRQYHSIKSQYP

-44 AETASRELDLV
+44 AEIASRELDLV

-69 CGVPFHAVER
+69 CGVPYHAVER
-79 YIARLLSRGYKV
+79 YIARLLARGHKV

-98 DPAKAKGLVR
+98 DPAKAKGLVK

-122 ETMLEARRSSFLSAI
+122 ESMLEARRSSFLAA
-137 VREGEEFGL
+137 VARDGDEYGL
-146 AVADV
+146 AIADV

-156 VGTNIKGQKSL
+156 ISTNIKGERLL
-167 WEELHRISPAEL
+167 WEELQRTSPAEL
-179 LLLPGEEELASQVP
+179 LLLPKDEELGKNAP
-193 SQTTVT
+193 GGTTIT
-199 YLEEDPFTFQSPRQI
+199 YIEDDPFLLQSPRQI

-228 VEEYPLLQQACAM
+228 IEEYPLVQQACAM
-241 ILLYLRK
+241 ILSYLRK
-248 THLSSLRHINTISL
+248 TQLSSLRHINSISI
-262 YFPQQFMIVDTIA
+262 YFPQQYMLVDTIA
-275 RRTLEVTESFDGA
+275 RRTLEITESFDGS
-288 RERSLLGIL
+288 RERSLLGVL

-309 KKWIEQPLL
+309 RKWIEQPLL
-318 SRSQIESRLD
+318 SKEEIENRLD
-328 AVEELYNQGRIRSL
+328 AVEELYNQGRIRAW
-342 LREMLK
+342 LREGLK
-348 SIGDMERIVGRC
+348 SIGDLERIVGRC

-366 PKDLLILKR
+366 PKDLLTLKR
-375 GLGSIAAISPHLG
+375 GLGAVSAISPHLSEMKSAL
-388 TLKSELLGEIRQ
+388 LKEINE
-400 RLNPLPELYSLLD
+400 RLNPLPDLYSLLD
-413 MALREDAP
+413 RALREDAP

-441 REAASQGKEWIA
+441 REAAAQGKEWIA
-453 KMENQERL
+453 EMENKERL

-481 VTKPNLHLVPQN
+481 VTKPNLRLVPKD

-505 FITEQLKELESKVL
+505 FITEPLKELEAKVL

-529 YELFVSLREKV
+529 YEIFVSLRDEV
-540 MGQAEEILEVARAV
+540 VRRAEEVLQVARAV
-554 AELDVLQS
+554 AELDALQS
-562 LAEVAARNNYTRPII
+562 LAEVAARYDYTRPII
-577 DESDEIVIKDGRHP
+577 DESDEIVIRDGRHP
-591 IVERFME
+591 VVERFME
-598 EGRFV
+598 PGRFV
-603 PNDCELN
+603 PNDVELN

-640 AQLGS
+640 AQIGS
-645 FVPAKYA
+645 FIPARYG
-652 KIGVVDRIFTRIG
+652 KIGLVDRIFTRIG
-665 ARDDLASGQS
+665 ARDDLSSGQS

-684 ANILNNATNR
+684 ANILNNATPR

-713 IAWAVAEYILGDSIG
+713 IAWAVAEYILSDNIG
-728 ARTLFATHYHR
+728 ARTLFATHYHQ
-739 LNKLV
+739 LNKLAKTNEGV
-744 KEYDGVRNLRADV
+744 KNLRADV
-757 KEVGGNIIFLYKIR
+757 KEEGGKIVFLYKIR

-776 RSYGIQVASLAGVP
+776 KSYGIQVASLAGVP
-790 REVLERAKE
+790 KEVLERAKE
-799 ILEELEKDELP
+799 VLEELEKNEQP
-810 SHRRIP
+810 SHSKIP
-816 TKRQR
+816 TRKQK

-828 LEPHPILEELKNLD
+828 LEHPVLEEIKNLD
-842 LTQLTPIEALNKL
+842 LTNLTPIEALNKL
-855 KELQDKLSTQSD
+855 KELQDKLL

>member
-1 MKREK
+1 MKKEK

-14 FRQYNSIKSQYP
+14 FKQYHSIKSQHP

-44 AETASRELDLV
+44 AETASQELDLV

-69 CGVPFHAVER
+69 CGVPYHAVER

-98 DPAKAKGLVR
+98 EPSKAKGLVK

-122 ETMLEARRSSFLSAI
+122 ETMLEARRSSFLAAI
-137 VREGEEFGL
+137 AREGEEFGL
-146 AVADV
+146 AISDV

-156 VGTNIKGQKSL
+156 VGTSLRGQKML
-167 WEELHRISPAEL
+167 WEELQRISPAEL

-193 SQTTVT
+193 SKTAIT
-199 YLEEDPFTFQSPRQI
+199 YLEEDPFLLQSPRQI

-228 VEEYPLLQQACAM
+228 LEEYPLLQQACAM
-241 ILLYLRK
+241 ILAYLRK
-248 THLSSLRHINTISL
+248 TQLSSLRHINTISL
-262 YFPQQFMIVDTIA
+262 YSPQQFMLVDAIA
-275 RRTLEVTESFDGA
+275 RRTLEITESFEGA
-288 RERSLLGIL
+288 REKSLLGIL
-297 DSTLTPM
+297 DLTLTPM

-309 KKWIEQPLL
+309 RKWTEQPLL
-318 SRSQIESRLD
+318 SKTEIESRLE
-328 AVEELYNQGRIRSL
+328 AVEELFNQGRIRAF
-342 LREMLK
+342 LREGLK
-348 SIGDMERIVGRC
+348 SIGDIERIVGRC

-366 PKDLLILKR
+366 PKDLLILKK
-375 GLGSIAAISPHLG
+375 GLESISTISPHMG
-388 TLKSELLGEIRQ
+388 AMKSELLGEIRE
-400 RLNPLPELYSLLD
+400 RLNPLPDLYSLLD
-413 MALREDAP
+413 RAVREDAP
-421 ATLREGGI
+421 ATVREGGI
-429 IKEGFSKELDEL
+429 IKEGFSQELDEL

-453 KMENQERL
+453 KMESQERL

-481 VTKPNLHLVPQN
+481 VTKPNLHLVPKD

-505 FITEQLKELESKVL
+505 FITEQLKELETKVL

-529 YELFVSLREKV
+529 YELFVSLREEV
-540 MGQAEEILEVARAV
+540 MGRAEEVLELARAT

-562 LAEVAARNNYTRPII
+562 LAEVAARYNYTRPLI
-577 DESDEIVIKDGRHP
+577 DESDEIIIKEGRHP
-591 IVERFME
+591 VVERFMG

-603 PNDCELN
+603 PNDVELN

-627 STYLRQVALIVLM
+627 STYLRQVALVVLM
-640 AQLGS
+640 TQIGS
-645 FVPAKYA
+645 FVPARYA
-652 KIGVVDRIFTRIG
+652 KIGIVDRIFTRIG
-665 ARDDLASGQS
+665 ARDDLSSGQS

-684 ANILNNATNR
+684 ANILNNATSR

-713 IAWAVAEYILGDSIG
+713 IAWAVAEYILSDSIG
-728 ARTLFATHYHR
+728 ARTLFATHYHQ
-739 LNKLV
+739 LNKLA
-744 KEYDGVRNLRADV
+744 KDYEGAKNLRADV
-757 KEVGGNIIFLYKIR
+757 KEEGGKIVFLYKIR

-776 RSYGIQVASLAGVP
+776 KSYGIQVASLAGVP
-790 REVLERAKE
+790 KEVLERAKE
-799 ILEELEKDELP
+799 ILEELERNEHP
-810 SHRRIP
+810 SQRKIP
-816 TKRQR
+816 TKHQR

-828 LEPHPILEELKNLD
+828 LEPHPVLEELKSLD

-855 KELQDKLSTQSD
+855 KELQDKLSP

>member
-1 MKREK
+1 MKK

-14 FRQYNSIKSQYP
+14 FRQYHSIKSQYP

-44 AETASRELDLV
+44 AEIASRELDLV

-69 CGVPFHAVER
+69 CGVPYHAVER
-79 YIARLLSRGYKV
+79 YIARLLSRGHKV

-98 DPAKAKGLVR
+98 DPAKAKGLVK

-122 ETMLEARRSSFLSAI
+122 ESMLEARRSSFLAA
-137 VREGEEFGL
+137 VARDGDEYGL
-146 AVADV
+146 AIADV

-156 VGTNIKGQKSL
+156 ISTNIKGERLL
-167 WEELHRISPAEL
+167 WEELQRTSPAEL
-179 LLLPGEEELASQVP
+179 LLLPKDEEIAKNSP
-193 SQTTVT
+193 SGTTIT
-199 YLEEDPFTFQSPRQI
+199 YIEEDPFLLQSPRQI

-228 VEEYPLLQQACAM
+228 IEEYPLVQQACAM
-241 ILLYLRK
+241 ILSYLRK
-248 THLSSLRHINTISL
+248 TQLSSLRHINSISI
-262 YFPQQFMIVDTIA
+262 YFPQQYMLVDTIA
-275 RRTLEVTESFDGA
+275 RRTLEITESFDGS
-288 RERSLLGIL
+288 RERSLLGVL

-309 KKWIEQPLL
+309 RKWIEQPFL
-318 SRSQIESRLD
+318 SKEEIENRLD
-328 AVEELYNQGRIRSL
+328 AVEELYNQGRIRAL
-342 LREMLK
+342 LREGLK
-348 SIGDMERIVGRC
+348 SIGDLERIVGRC

-366 PKDLLILKR
+366 PKDLLTLKR
-375 GLGSIAAISPHLG
+375 GLGTVSAISPHLSEMKS
-388 TLKSELLGEIRQ
+388 TLLREIKE

-413 MALREDAP
+413 RALREDAP

-441 REAASQGKEWIA
+441 REAAAQGKEWIA
-453 KMENQERL
+453 EMENKERL

-481 VTKPNLHLVPQN
+481 VTKPNLRLVPKD

-505 FITEQLKELESKVL
+505 FITEPLKELEAKVL

-529 YELFVSLREKV
+529 YEIFVSLRDEV
-540 MGQAEEILEVARAV
+540 VRRAEEVLQVARAV
-554 AELDVLQS
+554 AELDALQS
-562 LAEVAARNNYTRPII
+562 LAEVAARYDYTRPIV

-591 IVERFME
+591 VVERFME
-598 EGRFV
+598 PGRFV
-603 PNDCELN
+603 PNDVELN

-640 AQLGS
+640 AQIGS
-645 FVPAKYA
+645 FIPARYG
-652 KIGVVDRIFTRIG
+652 KIGLVDRIFTRIG
-665 ARDDLASGQS
+665 ARDDLSSGQS

-684 ANILNNATNR
+684 ANILNNATPR

-713 IAWAVAEYILGDSIG
+713 IAWAVAEYILSDNIG
-728 ARTLFATHYHR
+728 ARTLFATHYHQ
-739 LNKLV
+739 LNKLAKTNEGV
-744 KEYDGVRNLRADV
+744 KNLRADV
-757 KEVGGNIIFLYKIR
+757 KEEGGKIVFLYKIR

-776 RSYGIQVASLAGVP
+776 KSYGIQVASLAGVP
-790 REVLERAKE
+790 KEVLERAKE
-799 ILEELEKDELP
+799 VLEELEKNEQP
-810 SHRRIP
+810 SQSKIP
-816 TKRQR
+816 TRKQK

-828 LEPHPILEELKNLD
+828 LEHPVLEEIKNLD
-842 LTQLTPIEALNKL
+842 LTNLTPIEALNKL
-855 KELQDKLSTQSD
+855 KELQDKLL

>member
-1 MKREK
+1 MKK

-44 AETASRELDLV
+44 AEIASRELDIV

-69 CGVPFHAVER
+69 CGVPYHAVER

-98 DPAKAKGLVR
+98 EPSKAKGLVR

-137 VREGEEFGL
+137 ARGGEEFGL
-146 AVADV
+146 AIADV

-156 VGTNIKGQKSL
+156 LATLLNGKNLL
-167 WEELHRISPAEL
+167 WEELKRVSPAEL
-179 LLLPGEEELASQVP
+179 LLLPKDEELAGEVP
-193 SQTTVT
+193 TQTTVT
-199 YLEEDPFTFQSPRQI
+199 FLDEDPFILQSPRQI
-214 LLEHFQVSS
+214 LIEHFQVSS

-228 VEEYPLLQQACAM
+228 IEEYPLLQQACAM
-241 ILLYLRK
+241 ILAYLRK
-248 THLSSLRHINTISL
+248 TQLSSLKHITAIATYSPL
-262 YFPQQFMIVDTIA
+262 QFMQVDSIA
-275 RRTLEVTESFDGA
+275 RKTLEVTESFDGS
-288 RERSLLGIL
+288 RERSLLGVMDL
-297 DSTLTPM
+297 TLTPM
-304 GSRLL
+304 GSRLMR
-309 KKWIEQPLL
+309 KWIEQPLL
-318 SRSQIESRLD
+318 SKEEINNRLD
-328 AVEELYNQGRIRSL
+328 AVEELLNQGRLRAW
-342 LREMLK
+342 LREGLK
-348 SIGDMERIVGRC
+348 SIGDLERIVGRC

-375 GLGSIAAISPHLG
+375 GLGSISALIPHLQN
-388 TLKSELLGEIRQ
+388 LESELLREIREK
-400 RLNPLPELYSLLD
+400 LNPLPDLYSLLD
-413 MALREDAP
+413 RALREDAP

-481 VTKPNLHLVPQN
+481 VTKPNLHLVPKD

-519 GAEERMAELE
+519 GAEERMVELE
-529 YELFVSLREKV
+529 YELFVSLREEV
-540 MGQAEEILEVARAV
+540 MRSAEEILQVARAV

-562 LAEVAARNNYTRPII
+562 LAEVAARYNYTRPII
-577 DESDEIVIKDGRHP
+577 DEGDEIIIKDGRHP
-591 IVERFME
+591 VVERFME

-603 PNDCELN
+603 PNDVELD

-640 AQLGS
+640 AQVGS

-652 KIGVVDRIFTRIG
+652 RIGIVDRIFTRIG
-665 ARDDLASGQS
+665 ARDELSSGQS

-694 SLIVLDEI
+694 SLIVLDEV

-713 IAWAVAEYILGDSIG
+713 IAWAVAEYILDNIG
-728 ARTLFATHYHR
+728 ARTLFATHYHK
-739 LNKLV
+739 LNQLA
-744 KEYDGVRNLRADV
+744 KEYSGVRNLRADV
-757 KEVGGNIIFLYKIR
+757 KEEEGNIVFLYKIR

-776 RSYGIQVASLAGVP
+776 KSYGIQVASLAGVP
-790 REVLERAKE
+790 KEVLKRARE
-799 ILEELEKDELP
+799 ILEELEKKERP
-810 SHRRIP
+810 SAGKIP
-816 TKRQR
+816 TRRQT

-828 LEPHPILEELKNLD
+828 FEPHPVLEELKKLD
-842 LTQLTPIEALNKL
+842 LSNMTPLESLYKL
-855 KELQDKLSTQSD
+855 KELQDKLSE

>member
-1 MKREK
+1 MKKEK

-14 FRQYNSIKSQYP
+14 FRQYHSIKSQYP

-44 AETASRELDLV
+44 AEIASRELDLV

-69 CGVPFHAVER
+69 CGVPYHAVER

-98 DPAKAKGLVR
+98 DPAKAKGLVK

-122 ETMLEARRSSFLSAI
+122 ETMLEARRSSFLAAI
-137 VREGEEFGL
+137 AKDGEEFGL
-146 AVADV
+146 AITDV

-156 VGTNIKGQKSL
+156 VGTTIVGRKLL
-167 WEELHRISPAEL
+167 WEELQRISPAEL
-179 LLLPGEEELASQVP
+179 LLLPNEEELSKEVP

-199 YLEEDPFTFQSPRQI
+199 FLEDDAFVLQSPRQI

-228 VEEYPLLQQACAM
+228 LEEYPLLQQACAM
-241 ILLYLRK
+241 LLTYLRK
-248 THLSSLRHINTISL
+248 THLSSLRHITSISL
-262 YFPQQFMIVDTIA
+262 YFPQQFMMVDAIA
-275 RRTLEVTESFDGA
+275 RRTLEITESFDGS
-288 RERSLLGIL
+288 RERSLLGVI

-309 KKWIEQPLL
+309 RKWIEQPLIKKNE
-318 SRSQIESRLD
+318 IESRLD
-328 AVEELYNQGRIRSL
+328 AVEELYNQGRLRSWIR
-342 LREMLK
+342 EGLK

-375 GLGSIAAISPHLG
+375 ALASISALSPHLANM
-388 TLKSELLGEIRQ
+388 KSEYLEMVKE
-400 RLNPLPELYSLLD
+400 RLHPLPELYSLLD
-413 MALREDAP
+413 RALREDAP
-421 ATLREGGI
+421 ATLKEGGI

-481 VTKPNLHLVPQN
+481 VTKPNLHLVPKD

-529 YELFVSLREKV
+529 YELFVSLREEV
-540 MGQAEEILEVARAV
+540 MKQADEILDVARAI
-554 AELDVLQS
+554 AELDALQS
-562 LAEVAARNNYTRPII
+562 LAEVAARYNYIRPLI
-577 DESDEIVIKDGRHP
+577 DEDDEIIIKDGRHP
-591 IVERFME
+591 VVERFME

-603 PNDCELN
+603 PNDVELN

-640 AQLGS
+640 AQMGS

-652 KIGVVDRIFTRIG
+652 KIGIVDRIFTRIG
-665 ARDDLASGQS
+665 ARDDLSSGQS

-684 ANILNNATNR
+684 ANILNNATSR

-713 IAWAVAEYILGDSIG
+713 IAWAVAEYILSDNIG

-739 LNKLV
+739 LNKLAN
-744 KEYDGVRNLRADV
+744 EYEGVRNLRADV
-757 KEVGGNIIFLYKIR
+757 KEESGNIIFLYKIR

-776 RSYGIQVASLAGVP
+776 KSYGIHVASLAGVP
-790 REVLERAKE
+790 REVLDRAKE
-799 ILEELEKDELP
+799 ILEELEKDEML
-810 SHRRIP
+810 SQKKIP

-828 LEPHPILEELKNLD
+828 LEPHPVLEEIKNLD
-842 LTQLTPIEALNKL
+842 LTHLTPLEALNKL
-855 KELQDKLSTQSD
+855 KELQDKLST

>member
-1 MKREK
+1 MKK

-14 FRQYNSIKSQYP
+14 FRQYHSIKSQYP

-44 AETASRELDLV
+44 AEIASRELDLV

-69 CGVPFHAVER
+69 CGVPYHAVER
-79 YIARLLSRGYKV
+79 YIARLLSRGHKV

-98 DPAKAKGLVR
+98 DPAKAKGLVK

-122 ETMLEARRSSFLSAI
+122 ESMLEARRSSFLAA
-137 VREGEEFGL
+137 VARDGDEYGL
-146 AVADV
+146 AIADV

-156 VGTNIKGQKSL
+156 ISTNIKGERLL
-167 WEELHRISPAEL
+167 WEELQRTSPAEL
-179 LLLPGEEELASQVP
+179 LLLPKDEELGKNAP
-193 SQTTVT
+193 GGTTIT
-199 YLEEDPFTFQSPRQI
+199 YIEDDPFLLQSPRQI

-228 VEEYPLLQQACAM
+228 IEEYPLVQQACAM
-241 ILLYLRK
+241 ILSYLRK
-248 THLSSLRHINTISL
+248 TQLSSLRHINSISI
-262 YFPQQFMIVDTIA
+262 YFPQQYMLVDTIA
-275 RRTLEVTESFDGA
+275 RRTLEITESFDGS
-288 RERSLLGIL
+288 RERSLLGVL

-309 KKWIEQPLL
+309 RKWIEQPLL
-318 SRSQIESRLD
+318 SKEEIENRLD
-328 AVEELYNQGRIRSL
+328 AVEELYNQGRIRAW
-342 LREMLK
+342 LREGLK
-348 SIGDMERIVGRC
+348 SIGDLERIVGRC

-366 PKDLLILKR
+366 PKDLLTLKR
-375 GLGSIAAISPHLG
+375 GLGTVSAISPHLSEMKSAL
-388 TLKSELLGEIRQ
+388 LKEITE
-400 RLNPLPELYSLLD
+400 RLNPLPDLYSLLD
-413 MALREDAP
+413 RALREDAP

-441 REAASQGKEWIA
+441 REAAAQGKEWIA
-453 KMENQERL
+453 EMENKERL

-481 VTKPNLHLVPQN
+481 VTKPNLRLVPKD

-505 FITEQLKELESKVL
+505 FITEPLKELEAKVL

-529 YELFVSLREKV
+529 YEIFVSLRDEV
-540 MGQAEEILEVARAV
+540 VRRAEEVLQVARAV
-554 AELDVLQS
+554 AELDALQS
-562 LAEVAARNNYTRPII
+562 LAEVAARYDYTRPII
-577 DESDEIVIKDGRHP
+577 DESDEIVIRDGRHP
-591 IVERFME
+591 VVERFME
-598 EGRFV
+598 PGRFV
-603 PNDCELN
+603 PNDVELN

-640 AQLGS
+640 AQIGS
-645 FVPAKYA
+645 FIPARYG
-652 KIGVVDRIFTRIG
+652 KIGLVDRIFTRIG
-665 ARDDLASGQS
+665 ARDDLSSGQS

-684 ANILNNATNR
+684 ANILNNATPR

-713 IAWAVAEYILGDSIG
+713 IAWAVAEYILSDNIG
-728 ARTLFATHYHR
+728 ARTLFATHYHQ
-739 LNKLV
+739 LNKLAKTNEGV
-744 KEYDGVRNLRADV
+744 KNLRADV
-757 KEVGGNIIFLYKIR
+757 KEEGGKIVFLYKIR

-776 RSYGIQVASLAGVP
+776 KSYGIQVASLAGVP
-790 REVLERAKE
+790 KEVLERAKE
-799 ILEELEKDELP
+799 VLEELEKNEQP
-810 SHRRIP
+810 SHSKIP
-816 TKRQR
+816 TRKQK

-828 LEPHPILEELKNLD
+828 LEHPVLEEIKNLD
-842 LTQLTPIEALNKL
+842 LTNLTPIEALNKL
-855 KELQDKLSTQSD
+855 KELQDKLL

>member
-1 MKREK
+1 MKK

-14 FRQYNSIKSQYP
+14 FRQYHSIKSQYP

-44 AETASRELDLV
+44 AEIASRELDLV

-69 CGVPFHAVER
+69 CGVPYHAVER
-79 YIARLLSRGYKV
+79 YIARLLSRGHKV

-98 DPAKAKGLVR
+98 DPAKAKGLVK

-122 ETMLEARRSSFLSAI
+122 ESMLEARRSSFLAA
-137 VREGEEFGL
+137 VARDGDEYGL
-146 AVADV
+146 AIADV

-156 VGTNIKGQKSL
+156 ISTSIKGEKLL
-167 WEELHRISPAEL
+167 WEELQRTSPAEL
-179 LLLPGEEELASQVP
+179 LLLPKDEEIAKNSP
-193 SQTTVT
+193 SGTTIT
-199 YLEEDPFTFQSPRQI
+199 YIEDDPFLLQSPRQI

-228 VEEYPLLQQACAM
+228 IEEYPLVQQACAM
-241 ILLYLRK
+241 ILSYLRK
-248 THLSSLRHINTISL
+248 TQLSSLRHINSISI
-262 YFPQQFMIVDTIA
+262 YFPQQYMLVDTIA
-275 RRTLEVTESFDGA
+275 RRTLEITESFDGS
-288 RERSLLGIL
+288 RERSLLGVL

-309 KKWIEQPLL
+309 RKWIEQPLL
-318 SRSQIESRLD
+318 SKEEIENRLD
-328 AVEELYNQGRIRSL
+328 AVEELYNQGRIRAV
-342 LREMLK
+342 LREGLK
-348 SIGDMERIVGRC
+348 SIGDLERIVGRC

-366 PKDLLILKR
+366 PKDLLTLKR
-375 GLGSIAAISPHLG
+375 GLGTVSAISPHLSEMKS
-388 TLKSELLGEIRQ
+388 TLLREIKE

-413 MALREDAP
+413 RALREDAP

-441 REAASQGKEWIA
+441 REAAAQGKEWIA
-453 KMENQERL
+453 EMENKERL

-481 VTKPNLHLVPQN
+481 VTKPNLRFVPKD

-505 FITEQLKELESKVL
+505 FITEPLKELEAKVL

-529 YELFVSLREKV
+529 YEIFVSLRDEV
-540 MGQAEEILEVARAV
+540 VRRAEEVLQVARAV
-554 AELDVLQS
+554 AELDALQS
-562 LAEVAARNNYTRPII
+562 LAEVAARYDYTRPIV

-591 IVERFME
+591 VVERFME
-598 EGRFV
+598 PGRFV
-603 PNDCELN
+603 PNDVELN

-640 AQLGS
+640 AQIGS
-645 FVPAKYA
+645 FIPARYG
-652 KIGVVDRIFTRIG
+652 KIGLVDRIFTRIG
-665 ARDDLASGQS
+665 ARDDLSSGQS

-684 ANILNNATNR
+684 ANILNNATPR

-713 IAWAVAEYILGDSIG
+713 IAWAVAEYILSDNIG
-728 ARTLFATHYHR
+728 ARTLFATHYHQ
-739 LNKLV
+739 LNKLAKTNEGV
-744 KEYDGVRNLRADV
+744 KNLRADV
-757 KEVGGNIIFLYKIR
+757 KEEGGKIVFLYKIR

-776 RSYGIQVASLAGVP
+776 KSYGIQVASLAGVP
-790 REVLERAKE
+790 KEVLERAKE
-799 ILEELEKDELP
+799 VLEELEKNEQP
-810 SHRRIP
+810 SQSKIP
-816 TKRQR
+816 TRRQK

-828 LEPHPILEELKNLD
+828 LEHPVLEEIKNLD
-842 LTQLTPIEALNKL
+842 LTNLTPIEALNKL
-855 KELQDKLSTQSD
+855 KELQDKLL